1 MPPVWRCALKI
12 CAALPISPISRSTTM
27 PLHEYTTVTSV
38 PPPPMNSVRSIA
50 VTGGKGGVGKTNLS
64 VNLSVALADL
74 GKRTLLLDA
83 DLGLA
88 NVDVLLG
95 LAPKYTLADLVA
107 GRCELEELLIEGP
120 GGLLIV
126 PAASGRRHMAELQ
139 QAEHVGLVNVF
150 NDLQRDLDTLVVDT
164 AAGITDSVLTFC
176 QASQDTIVVVC
187 DEPASIT
194 DAYALIKVL
203 SRERGVDRIQI
214 VANMV
219 RDANEGRRL
228 YDKISRVCERFLGDV
243 SLNYLGA
250 VPQCEWLR
258 MAVQRQQA
266 VVRAYPASPSARA
279 ITDIARRASRW
290 QAPVEPRGTVE
301 FFVDRMIQQRAMA

>member
-1 MPPVWRCALKI
+1 
-12 CAALPISPISRSTTM
+12 M

>member
-1 MPPVWRCALKI
+1 MLSPETLPPMSVAVPPVPA
-12 CAALPISPISRSTTM
+12 P
-27 PLHEYTTVTSV
+27 
-38 PPPPMNSVRSIA
+38 VRTLA
-50 VTGGKGGVGKTNLS
+50 VTGGKGGVGKTNVSANLAIALS
-64 VNLSVALADL
+64 EL

-95 LAPKYTLADLVA
+95 LSPRYTLADLVA
-107 GRCELEELLIEGP
+107 GRCSLDEVILDGP
-120 GGLLIV
+120 SGVMIV
-126 PAASGRRHMAELQ
+126 PAASGRRHMAELRP
-139 QAEHVGLVNVF
+139 AEHAGLVNVF
-150 NDLQRDLDTLVVDT
+150 NDLQRDLDMLVVDT

-176 QASQDTIVVVC
+176 QAAQDTLVVVC

-203 SRERGVDRIQI
+203 ARERGVGQVQV

-219 RDANEGRRL
+219 RSPQEGRGL
-228 YDKISRVCERFLGDV
+228 YEKLSRVCERFIGDV

-258 MAVQRQQA
+258 MSVQRQQA
-266 VVRAYPASPSARA
+266 VVRAYPSSPSALA
-279 ITDIARRASRW
+279 LAEIARRTARW
-290 QAPVEPRGTVE
+290 QAPTAPRGHVE
-301 FFVDRMIQQRAMA
+301 FFVERMLRQGVPA

>member
-1 MPPVWRCALKI
+1 
-12 CAALPISPISRSTTM
+12 
-27 PLHEYTTVTSV
+27 VTSV